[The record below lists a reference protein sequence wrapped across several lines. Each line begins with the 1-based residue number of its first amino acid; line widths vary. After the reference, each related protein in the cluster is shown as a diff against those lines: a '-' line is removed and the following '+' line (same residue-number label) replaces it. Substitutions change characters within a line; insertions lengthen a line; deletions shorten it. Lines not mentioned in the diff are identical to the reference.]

1 MGSTRKTNLIH
12 KLFKQTHTQNYH
24 DKPAKIYVFE
34 VYNFRGDKIINQLKT
49 AMLLGALT
57 GLMLLAGNLLGG
69 RGGLT
74 IALMFAGLMN
84 FGAYFFSD
92 KIVLAMYRAQE
103 AKKTEHPALHRII
116 EEITHKAGVPKPKVY
131 IIETATPNAFATGR
145 NPKHAAVACTTG
157 IMSLLTHD
165 ELKGVLA
172 HEIAHVKNRDILITT
187 VAATIAGVI
196 SYLAQMAQFA
206 AIFGGRDER
215 EGGNMAGMLVL
226 AILTPI
232 IATII
237 QLAISRSREYHAD
250 ATGAKTIHNSH
261 HLANALKKI
270 ETGVRHNPLQ
280 FGHPATSSLFI
291 LNPFSA
297 GGMVK
302 LLSTHPS
309 THERIKRLN
318 EMTF

>member
-1 MGSTRKTNLIH
+1 M
-12 KLFKQTHTQNYH
+12 
-24 DKPAKIYVFE
+24 
-34 VYNFRGDKIINQLKT
+34 INQIKT

-74 IALMFAGLMN
+74 IALVFAGLMN

-103 AKKTEHPALHRII
+103 AKKTEYAALHRII
-116 EEITHKAGVPKPKVY
+116 EEIAHKANVPKPKVY
-131 IIETATPNAFATGR
+131 IIETTTPNAFATGR

-172 HEIAHVKNRDILITT
+172 HEISHVKNRDILITT
-187 VAATIAGVI
+187 IAATIAGVI

-206 AIFGGRDER
+206 AIFGGNRDER
-215 EGGNMAGMLVL
+215 EGGNIAGMLVL

-270 ETGVRHNPLQ
+270 ETGVQQHPLG

-297 GGMVK
+297 QGFVR
-302 LLSTHPS
+302 LLSTHPP
-309 THERIKRLN
+309 TNERIKRLN
-318 EMTF
+318 EMKF

>member
-1 MGSTRKTNLIH
+1 M
-12 KLFKQTHTQNYH
+12 
-24 DKPAKIYVFE
+24 
-34 VYNFRGDKIINQLKT
+34 INQLKT
-49 AMLLGALT
+49 AALLGTLT
-57 GLMLLAGNLLGG
+57 GLMLFAGNILGG

-74 IALMFAGLMN
+74 MALFFALLMN
-84 FGAYFFSD
+84 FGAFFFSD
-92 KIVLAMYRAQE
+92 KIVLMMYHAKE
-103 AKKTEHPALHRII
+103 AKKTEHPQLHHMI
-116 EEITHKAGVPKPKVY
+116 EDIVHKANLPKPKVY
-131 IIETATPNAFATGR
+131 VIPTPTPNAFATGR

-157 IMSLLTHD
+157 IMELLTQD

-172 HEIAHVKNRDILITT
+172 HEVAHIKNRDILITT

-206 AIFGGRDER
+206 AIFGNRDER
-215 EGGNMAGMLVL
+215 EGGSNVAGMLVL

-250 ATGAKTIHNSH
+250 ETGAKTLNNSRG
-261 HLANALKKI
+261 LASALKKI
-270 ETGVRHNPLQ
+270 EAGVKQHPLG

-297 GGMVK
+297 QGMVR

-309 THERIKRLN
+309 TNERIKRLN
-318 EMTF
+318 ALKF

>member
-1 MGSTRKTNLIH
+1 
-12 KLFKQTHTQNYH
+12 
-24 DKPAKIYVFE
+24 
-34 VYNFRGDKIINQLKT
+34 
-49 AMLLGALT
+49 
-57 GLMLLAGNLLGG
+57 MLLAGNILGG

-74 IALMFAGLMN
+74 IALAFAGLMN

-103 AKKTEHPALHRII
+103 AKKSEHPELHKMV
-116 EEITHKAGVPKPKVY
+116 EEISHKAGVPKPKIYV
-131 IIETATPNAFATGR
+131 IPTATPNAFATGR
-145 NPKHAAVACTTG
+145 NPKHATVACTTG
-157 IMSLLTHD
+157 IMQLLNHD

-206 AIFGGRDER
+206 AIFGGGRDR
-215 EGGNMAGMLVL
+215 EGGNNIAGMLVL
-226 AILTPI
+226 AIITPI
-232 IATII
+232 IAMII
-237 QLAISRSREYHAD
+237 QMAISRSREYHAD
-250 ATGAKTIHNSH
+250 ATGAKFLKNSEG
-261 HLANALKKI
+261 LASALKKI
-270 ETGVRHNPLQ
+270 EMGVKHNPMG

-302 LLSTHPS
+302 LLSTHPATS
-309 THERIKRLN
+309 ERIKRLN
-318 EMTF
+318 EMKF